1 MYNQCINTIS
11 PGDGMAAMKILKWG
25 NSLALR
31 LPMALAKD
39 AQLREGSTVNLRL
52 EDGRVVVE
60 PLAQVNL
67 DALLEQIT
75 PETLHAEVATG
86 PRRGREAW

>member
-1 MYNQCINTIS
+1 
-11 PGDGMAAMKILKWG
+11 MAALKILKWG

-39 AQLREGSTVNLRL
+39 AQLREGGLVTLRL
-52 EDGRVVVE
+52 DAGRLIVE
-60 PLAQVNL
+60 PADQVDL
-67 DALLEQIT
+67 DALIEQIT
-75 PETLHAEVATG
+75 PDTLHAEVSTG